1 MFSIS
6 NLILLEMQQQP
17 KMCVW
22 DAFGDFSCNS
32 AAASAA
38 SASRSVNPFARP
50 NARPDW
56 ELFTAQE
63 PLPSGSSLLGGS
75 PAATATATAGRK
87 GSSSSPPEP
96 FHTKETFCGCQAPVV

>member
-1 MFSIS
+1 
-6 NLILLEMQQQP
+6 
-17 KMCVW
+17 MCVW

-32 AAASAA
+32 AAA

-75 PAATATATAGRK
+75 PAATAAAGRK
-87 GSSSSPPEP
+87 GSSSSSPPEP